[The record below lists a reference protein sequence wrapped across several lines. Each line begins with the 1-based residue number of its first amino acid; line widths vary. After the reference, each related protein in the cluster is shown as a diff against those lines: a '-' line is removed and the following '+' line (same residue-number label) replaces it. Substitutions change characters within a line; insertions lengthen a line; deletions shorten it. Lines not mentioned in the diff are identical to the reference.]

1 MLKNIPLSENRRL
14 SRISANKEVFDTA
27 APAYQEAL
35 AKSGYTHKLT
45 YDATEP
51 SCTKKKTRTRNVTWF
66 NPPFSANVKSNIG
79 KDFLKLVDS
88 AFPATNPLHKLFSRQ
103 TVKVS
108 YKCMPNMASSVARHN
123 MKMLQDD
130 QQQIVPQP
138 GCNCQGG
145 IAVCPVQ
152 GKCKTDCVVYRATV
166 TETGTGSVETYT
178 GVTGNTFKQRY
189 GGHTSDINLR
199 KNRHKSSLANHIWN
213 LKDDNK
219 PSDIHWD
226 LIDRSS
232 SFNPITRKCR
242 ICLKEKREILY
253 NRNGSTLNKRNEV
266 FNTCRHRKQK
276 LLSNVKT

>member
-1 MLKNIPLSENRRL
+1 M
-14 SRISANKEVFDTA
+14 
-27 APAYQEAL
+27 
-35 AKSGYTHKLT
+35 YTL
-45 YDATEP
+45 
-51 SCTKKKTRTRNVTWF
+51 
-66 NPPFSANVKSNIG
+66 PPTS
-79 KDFLKLVDS
+79 
-88 AFPATNPLHKLFSRQ
+88 
-103 TVKVS
+103 
-108 YKCMPNMASSVARHN
+108 
-123 MKMLQDD
+123 
-130 QQQIVPQP
+130 
-138 GCNCQGG
+138 GG

-199 KNRHKSSLANHIWN
+199 KNRHKSSLADHIWN

-219 PSDIHWD
+219 PYDIHWD